1 MRESIG
7 GAWLFGIVA
16 VFIALFTAFLAYSIS
31 YTRAFNTKNE
41 IINIIERKEGYTT
54 SPDLDYNMT
63 LEQLHAMYPIDYE
76 RTADVEILMNIKSIG
91 YNYSAARGIDC
102 RSVGHPD
109 GEANEGGYCITK
121 ICPAGSEL
129 KDSRI
134 YYKVTTF
141 IAIKIPILEVSLKIP
156 ISGETKTLYFDV
168 TGEAGC
174 D

>member
-109 GEANEGGYCITK
+109 GEANEGGK
-121 ICPAGSEL
+121 FE
-129 KDSRI
+129 
-134 YYKVTTF
+134 
-141 IAIKIPILEVSLKIP
+141 
-156 ISGETKTLYFDV
+156 TLYVYIKAYFQTIFNNYKKNKEEKV
-168 TGEAGC
+168 KK
-174 D
+174 